1 MSTQSKAIQS
11 ITLTVPSVEIPA
23 DMHSMFHSGIWS
35 YTNKTGT
42 FSKDF
47 KFYRKDRDI
56 KYLEGNVADAIAF
69 LQGIQSGENGHLA
82 CLDYE
87 YGSDGDSGQMILQ
100 EWKSLTPAQTKTL
113 KAIHKKQLED
123 RERLLID
130 RAQAEIE
137 RATEI
142 LRKAGKL

>member
-1 MSTQSKAIQS
+1 MK
-11 ITLTVPSVEIPA
+11 
-23 DMHSMFHSGIWS
+23 
-35 YTNKTGT
+35 
-42 FSKDF
+42 
-47 KFYRKDRDI
+47 
-56 KYLEGNVADAIAF
+56 
-69 LQGIQSGENGHLA
+69 
-82 CLDYE
+82 